1 MDIKVL
7 DNLTAAPYERR
18 KYCVIGTHNDV
29 FYSDEVVAIAIYS
42 LINQKKKIRV
52 VRTSNEEV
60 LKECHVYITSGT
72 REPENQVK
80 ESEIPC
86 LNIEHIWYRFG
97 KNLIYNYM
105 SKYFPKAHCFVNDI
119 FEKFTD
125 EVISFL
131 EANEIEQNNHCFG
144 YISSFLP
151 SWNDS
156 TPDFEGQFLK
166 VFEITLEVFK
176 QELSKTI
183 ENFMADQ
190 LIRSRLKNSIY
201 FENNILEIPSQ
212 TTPWVETVVS
222 INQSIVDD
230 KVINFVIYQHPDGDW
245 VAECVPVSL
254 ENRQEKRMYF
264 PKEWAGQTKEKLE
277 ELTAVEGASCDNSCS
292 CVRAKTRY
300 NIEQLCNKVL
310 F

>member
-105 SKYFPKAHCFVNDI
+105 SKYFPKAHCSVNDI

-131 EANEIEQNNHCFG
+131 EANEIEQNNHC
-144 YISSFLP
+144 
-151 SWNDS
+151 
-156 TPDFEGQFLK
+156 Q
-166 VFEITLEVFK
+166 
-176 QELSKTI
+176 SKHQNG
-183 ENFMADQ
+183 NF
-190 LIRSRLKNSIY
+190 
-201 FENNILEIPSQ
+201 
-212 TTPWVETVVS
+212 
-222 INQSIVDD
+222 
-230 KVINFVIYQHPDGDW
+230 
-245 VAECVPVSL
+245 
-254 ENRQEKRMYF
+254 
-264 PKEWAGQTKEKLE
+264 
-277 ELTAVEGASCDNSCS
+277 
-292 CVRAKTRY
+292 
-300 NIEQLCNKVL
+300 
-310 F
+310 